1 MQRNPF
7 DEIEDLFDRMGRSFE
22 ESGIGRFQDISLD
35 VVDADEAIEVVADLP
50 GFEKDDLDVSV
61 SGRRLTI
68 AADHEESSEVDDD
81 QYVRRERSQRS
92 VSRTITLPAEVV
104 RDEVAASYRNGVL
117 TVTLPKAEPAGDDS
131 TQIDIE

>member
-81 QYVRRERSQRS
+81 QYVRREQSQRS
-92 VSRTITLPAEVV
+92 VSRTITLPTEVV

>member
-35 VVDADEAIEVVADLP
+35 VVDDDEAIEVVADLP

-92 VSRTITLPAEVV
+92 VSRTITLPAKVV
-104 RDEVAASYRNGVL
+104 RDEVTASYKNGVL

>member
-35 VVDADEAIEVVADLP
+35 VVDDDEAIEVVADLP

-68 AADHEESSEVDDD
+68 AADREESSEVDDE

-104 RDEVAASYRNGVL
+104 RDEVTASYKNGVL

-131 TQIDIE
+131 TEIDIE

>member
-35 VVDADEAIEVVADLP
+35 VVDDEETIEVVADLP

-92 VSRTITLPAEVV
+92 VSRTITLPAEVA
-104 RDEVAASYRNGVL
+104 RDEVSASYKNGVL

>member
-35 VVDADEAIEVVADLP
+35 VVDDDEAIEVVADLP

-68 AADHEESSEVDDD
+68 AADHEESSEVDDE

-104 RDEVAASYRNGVL
+104 RDEVTASYKNGVL

-131 TQIDIE
+131 TEIDIE

>member
-22 ESGIGRFQDISLD
+22 ESGLGRFQDVSLD
-35 VVDADEAIEVVADLP
+35 VVDDAESIEVVADLP
-50 GFEKDDLDVSV
+50 GFEKADLDVSV

-68 AADHEESSEVDDD
+68 AADREKSTEVDDE

-92 VSRTITLPAEVV
+92 VSRTITLPVEVV
-104 RDEVAASYRNGVL
+104 RDEVTASYKNGVL

-131 TQIDIE
+131 TEIDIE

>member
-35 VVDADEAIEVVADLP
+35 VVDDDEVIEVVADLP

-81 QYVRRERSQRS
+81 RYVRRERSQRS

-104 RDEVAASYRNGVL
+104 RDEVTASYKNGVL

>member
-35 VVDADEAIEVVADLP
+35 VVDDDEVIEVVADLP

-81 QYVRRERSQRS
+81 RYVRRERSQRS
-92 VSRTITLPAEVV
+92 VSRTITLPAQVV
-104 RDEVAASYRNGVL
+104 RDEVTASYKNGVL

>member
-35 VVDADEAIEVVADLP
+35 VVDDEETIEVVADLP

-92 VSRTITLPAEVV
+92 VSRTITLPTKVA
-104 RDEVAASYRNGVL
+104 RDEVSASYKNGVL

>member
-50 GFEKDDLDVSV
+50 GFQKDDLDVSV

-92 VSRTITLPAEVV
+92 VSRTITLPTEVV
-104 RDEVAASYRNGVL
+104 RDEVTASYRNGVL

>member
-35 VVDADEAIEVVADLP
+35 VVDDDEAIEVVADLP

-68 AADHEESSEVDDD
+68 AADREESSEVDDE

-104 RDEVAASYRNGVL
+104 RDEVTASYKNGVL
-117 TVTLPKAEPAGDDS
+117 TVTLPKAEPAGDGS
-131 TQIDIE
+131 TEIDIE

>member
-22 ESGIGRFQDISLD
+22 ESGIARLQDISLD
-35 VVDADEAIEVVADLP
+35 VVDDDEAVEVVADLP

-68 AADHEESSEVDDD
+68 AADREESSEVDDD

-92 VSRTITLPAEVV
+92 VSRTITLPTEVA
-104 RDEVAASYRNGVL
+104 RDEVSASYKNGVL

>member
-22 ESGIGRFQDISLD
+22 ESGLGRFQDVSLD
-35 VVDADEAIEVVADLP
+35 VVDDAESIEVVADLP
-50 GFEKDDLDVSV
+50 GFEKADLDVSV

-68 AADHEESSEVDDD
+68 AADREESTEVDDE

-92 VSRTITLPAEVV
+92 VSRTITLPVEVV
-104 RDEVAASYRNGVL
+104 RDEVTASYKNGVL

-131 TQIDIE
+131 TEIDIE

>member
-35 VVDADEAIEVVADLP
+35 VVDDEAIEVVADLP

-68 AADHEESSEVDDD
+68 AADREESSEVDDE

-104 RDEVAASYRNGVL
+104 RDEVTASYKNGVL

-131 TQIDIE
+131 TEIDIE

>member
-35 VVDADEAIEVVADLP
+35 VVDDDEAIEVVADLP

-68 AADHEESSEVDDD
+68 AADREEATEVDDE

-104 RDEVAASYRNGVL
+104 RDEVTASYKNGVL

-131 TQIDIE
+131 TEIDIE